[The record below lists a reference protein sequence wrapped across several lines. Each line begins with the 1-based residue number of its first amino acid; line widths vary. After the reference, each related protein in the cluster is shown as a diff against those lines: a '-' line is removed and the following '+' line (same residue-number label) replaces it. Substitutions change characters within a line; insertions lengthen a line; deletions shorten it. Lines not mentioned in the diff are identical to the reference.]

1 MQNVNMEE
9 IQNKYKTKDLAE
21 ASFLLANGKSLLL
34 VEKEGKTCWF
44 IFPDFQE
51 CQQLVNSFWF
61 GNASINAK
69 NFYDAIQMLKS
80 KIFAS
85 I

>member
-1 MQNVNMEE
+1 M
-9 IQNKYKTKDLAE
+9 IDKYKTKDLAE
-21 ASFLLANGKSLLL
+21 ASFLLANGKQLLL
-34 VEKEGKTCWF
+34 VEREGKTCWF
-44 IFPDFQE
+44 IYDGQQE

-80 KIFAS
+80 RIFTL
-85 I
+85 